1 MDGIYV
7 VIRKA
12 PYGSLAAAEGGRH
25 LLGAA
30 GCGMAATAV
39 LVDDGVYLAK
49 RGQDPAGTGWT
60 NLSEV
65 LQKALDPGRA
75 GASPQVRAYVHRASA
90 QQRGINDV
98 DLVGGMEL
106 IDDDQ
111 LAAML
116 VTVEGLL
123 IF

>member
-1 MDGIYV
+1 MDSIYV

-12 PYGSLAAAEGGRH
+12 PYGSLAAAEGVRH

-49 RGQDPAGTGWT
+49 HGQDPAGTGWT

-65 LQKALDPGRA
+65 LQKALDPTGA
-75 GASPQVRAYVHRASA
+75 GSSPQVRAYVHRASA
-90 QQRGINDV
+90 QQRGIDHL

-116 VTVEGLL
+116 ATVEGLL